1 MIICAEP
8 LMFVVKVFKITFK
21 MIYSYTPIGMAKYLN
36 TYWDSYILLVERQ
49 MEQPFQKSLLLK
61 ILTYIYDAMQ
71 RSHS

>member
-1 MIICAEP
+1 M
-8 LMFVVKVFKITFK
+8 
-21 MIYSYTPIGMAKYLN
+21 YSYTPIGMAKYLN